1 MIINFSLAEG
11 KFPDTFQIAHVTP
24 LLKKPSLDRNEL
36 NNFRPVS
43 GLNFVSK
50 LIEKIVAS
58 QIKSHMQNSS
68 ISNNLQSAY
77 KCGNSTETA
86 LLYIQNDI
94 LSAQVHGELTALSL
108 LDLSAAFDTIDH
120 DLFLSRLT
128 EWFGIDGVVLQW
140 VRSYLTGRSQLV
152 KVNGVL
158 STPQLLL
165 YDVPQGSVLGPL
177 IFTMYTT
184 PLSSII
190 TVLVLSITFM
200 LMIHKYTHLSLQ
212 KI

>member
-1 MIINFSLAEG
+1 MSVFIEG
-11 KFPDTFQIAHVTP
+11 KFPDTFKIAHVTP

-36 NNFRPVS
+36 SNFRPVS

-58 QIKSHMQNSS
+58 QIKSHMQNLG
-68 ISNNLQSAY
+68 ISNNFQSAY

-94 LSAQVHGELTALSL
+94 LSAQDRGKLTALSL

-120 DLFLSRLT
+120 DLLLSRLT

-140 VRSYLTGRSQLV
+140 VRSYLTCRSQCF

-165 YDVPQGSVLGPL
+165 
-177 IFTMYTT
+177 
-184 PLSSII
+184 
-190 TVLVLSITFM
+190 
-200 LMIHKYTHLSLQ
+200 
-212 KI
+212 